1 MPFNEKGEFIRST
14 PARPSPTGAA
24 AQPRREATRAAGKQS
39 NTIWWVIGAITA
51 IAALVG
57 IAWVLWLIREWLM
70 LAFGVWV
77 AAYIR
82 QMFR

>member
-1 MPFNEKGEFIRST
+1 MPFNEKGEFIRSA
-14 PARPSPTGAA
+14 PARPSPTRAA
-24 AQPRREATRAAGKQS
+24 AQPRREVTRAAGKQS
-39 NTIWWVIGAITA
+39 NTIWWVIGTIVA

>member
-1 MPFNEKGEFIRST
+1 MPFNEKGEFIRSA

-24 AQPRREATRAAGKQS
+24 TQPRREVTRSAGKQS
-39 NTIWWVIGAITA
+39 NTIWWVIGTIAA
-51 IAALVG
+51 LAALVG

-77 AAYIR
+77 AAQIR
-82 QMFR
+82 GIIR